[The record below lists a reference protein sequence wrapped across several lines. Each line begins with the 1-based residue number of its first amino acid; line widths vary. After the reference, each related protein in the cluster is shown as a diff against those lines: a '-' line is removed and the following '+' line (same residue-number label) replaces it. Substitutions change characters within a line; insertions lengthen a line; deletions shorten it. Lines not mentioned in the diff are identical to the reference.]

1 MPSFTAI
8 SAAAILAF
16 SGMASAI
23 PQYNFGN
30 MTTASPAASG
40 RPVTTMPSS
49 GAGAVGGRPG
59 TNSTTPGA
67 GAGAVGGRP
76 GSNSTVPALDGKF
89 CPGLDLSLYIDNSGF
104 TYQIQCDTNHFGVQI
119 EISGNFTLSR
129 RAVPSSLDD
138 CMNLCDATNAC
149 VGTAFDTAARTCTL
163 YSDVQASYTQQGV
176 QFAQRVANGGSG
188 SGSGNGAT
196 TISAG
201 GLATSTIYSTAV
213 VTIASCAPTVTN
225 CPLKNGGAVV
235 TQVIPVSETV
245 YVCPTATVI
254 PAAPIACNSCPYTAS
269 TATVYSATNGAMV
282 PVSTT
287 VYACPQATG
296 TTVVVEV
303 CTACAAK
310 PTGPAGNNMNTQTL
324 TLTNPAGNVQT
335 QTVTVC
341 NGEHCP
347 AAMTSGPAAMT
358 STMAKYTP
366 TTSQMA
372 MFTGAAS
379 NVKAGMGFAGM
390 VAAAALV
397 L

>member
-1 MPSFTAI
+1 MRVS
-8 SAAAILAF
+8 ILFLRIFKAT
-16 SGMASAI
+16 S
-23 PQYNFGN
+23 
-30 MTTASPAASG
+30 
-40 RPVTTMPSS
+40 
-49 GAGAVGGRPG
+49 
-59 TNSTTPGA
+59 TNNDRS
-67 GAGAVGGRP
+67 
-76 GSNSTVPALDGKF
+76 
-89 CPGLDLSLYIDNSGF
+89 
-104 TYQIQCDTNHFGVQI
+104 TNHFGVQI
-119 EISGNFTLSR
+119 EITGNFTLSR

-138 CMNLCDATNAC
+138 CLNLCDATNTC
-149 VGTAFDTAARTCTL
+149 VGTAFDTVARTCTL
-163 YSDVQASYTQQGV
+163 YSDVQAAYSEQGI
-176 QFAQRVANGGSG
+176 QFAQRVASGNGAGN
-188 SGSGNGAT
+188 GNGAT

-201 GLATSTIYSTAV
+201 GLATSTIYSTNV

-225 CPLKNGGAVV
+225 CPLKNNGGAVV
-235 TQVIPVSETV
+235 TQVVPVSETV

-269 TATVYSATNGAMV
+269 TATVYSATGGAMV

-303 CTACAAK
+303 CTACAAQT
-310 PTGPAGNNMNTQTL
+310 TGPALNTKTL
-324 TLTNPAGNVQT
+324 TLTNPAGNVNT

-347 AAMTSGPAAMT
+347 AATAASTS
-358 STMAKYTP
+358 SMAKYTP

-372 MFTGAAS
+372 MYTGAAS